1 MIVAGRSGEGV
12 RLVLEAEEAMLLSE
26 LADQV
31 DSVLLLGSDDDPA
44 LERLLPSAYPDDEN
58 AAREFERYTRGSLVD
73 GKRQAAQSV
82 RDATDVSDGRDLV
95 EIELDESQAWGWLT
109 FLTDL
114 RLILAERVGL
124 GDDGLDEGGSADDET
139 RDDYLRAAYEWAGFV
154 QGSMLEV
161 LDPTEA

>member
-1 MIVAGRSGEGV
+1 MIVAGRRGGEGV

-31 DSVLLLGSDDDPA
+31 DSVLLLGSDEDPA
-44 LERLLPSAYPDDEN
+44 LGRLLPNAYPDDVD
-58 AAREFERYTRGSLVD
+58 AAHEFTRYTRGSLVD
-73 GKRQAAQSV
+73 GKRQAAQAV
-82 RDATDVSDGRDLV
+82 RDATGATEGKELV
-95 EIELDESQAWGWLT
+95 EIELDESQAWSWLT

-114 RLILAERVGL
+114 RLILAERVGI
-124 GDDGLDEGGSADDET
+124 GEEGTPDEDEQ

>member
-1 MIVAGRSGEGV
+1 VIVAGLGGGEGI
-12 RLVLEAEEAMLLSE
+12 RIVLETEEAMLLSE

-31 DSVLLLGSDDDPA
+31 DSVLLLGEADDPA
-44 LERLLPSAYPDDEN
+44 LGRLLPNAYPDDLE
-58 AAREFERYTRGSLVD
+58 AAEEFTRYTRESLVD

-82 RDATDVSDGRDLV
+82 RDATAVDHPDDGV
-95 EIELDESQAWGWLT
+95 VQIELDQAQAWGWLT

-124 GDDGLDEGGSADDET
+124 DDDEDDADVET

-161 LDPTEA
+161 LDPIKP

>member
-1 MIVAGRSGEGV
+1 VIVAGRADSDGV

-44 LERLLPSAYPDDEN
+44 LDRLLPGAYHDDLE
-58 AAREFERYTRGSLVD
+58 AQREFARYTRDSLVD

-82 RDATDVSDGRDLV
+82 RDATSIGDGERLV
-95 EIELDESQAWGWLT
+95 EIELDQVQAWGWLT

-124 GDDGLDEGGSADDET
+124 AEDGSPAEDEQ

-161 LDPTEA
+161 LDPMDA

>member
-1 MIVAGRSGEGV
+1 MIVAGRGGGEGV
-12 RLVLEAEEAMLLSE
+12 RLVLESEEAMLLSE

-31 DSVLLLGSDDDPA
+31 DSVLLLGEADDPA
-44 LERLLPSAYPDDEN
+44 LGRLLPNAYPEDAE
-58 AAREFERYTRGSLVD
+58 AAHEFTRYTRDSLVD

-82 RDATDVSDGRDLV
+82 RDATAVDDGNDGV
-95 EIELDESQAWGWLT
+95 VQIELDQAQAWGWLT

-114 RLILAERVGL
+114 RLILAERVGIIE
-124 GDDGLDEGGSADDET
+124 EGEDAASET

-161 LDPTEA
+161 LDPIKP

>member
-31 DSVLLLGSDDDPA
+31 DSVLLLGSGDDPA
-44 LERLLPSAYPDDEN
+44 IDRLLPNAYPDDVE
-58 AAREFERYTRGSLVD
+58 AADEFERYTRGSLVD

-114 RLILAERVGL
+114 RLILAERVGVT
-124 GDDGLDEGGSADDET
+124 DDGGYTEDEE

-154 QGSMLEV
+154 QGSMLEI
-161 LDPTEA
+161 LDPMDA